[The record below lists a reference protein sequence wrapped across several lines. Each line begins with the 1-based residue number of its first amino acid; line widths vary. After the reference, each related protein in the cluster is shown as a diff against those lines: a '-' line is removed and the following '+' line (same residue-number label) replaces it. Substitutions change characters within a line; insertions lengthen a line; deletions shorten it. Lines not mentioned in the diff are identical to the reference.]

1 MKYRMVEAWKSFLKL
16 FRFVIWYV
24 IAVAAV
30 LYALPVIGLFLEG
43 KYDVLSSSV
52 KLFTILGFFSSDNAK
67 KESSAPGDRRMPDFP
82 FFDAPE

>member
-52 KLFTILGFFSSDNAK
+52 KLFTIFGFFAVVAVWQLLSRF
-67 KESSAPGDRRMPDFP
+67 GRQRFP
-82 FFDAPE
+82 MQED

>member
-52 KLFTILGFFSSDNAK
+52 KLFTILGFFAVVAVWQLLGRYGRQRYPMQED
-67 KESSAPGDRRMPDFP
+67 
-82 FFDAPE
+82 

>member
-52 KLFTILGFFSSDNAK
+52 KLFTILGFFAVVAVWQLLSRF
-67 KESSAPGDRRMPDFP
+67 GRQRFP
-82 FFDAPE
+82 MQED

>member
-52 KLFTILGFFSSDNAK
+52 KLFTILGFFAVVAVWQLFGRYGRQRSLVQED
-67 KESSAPGDRRMPDFP
+67 
-82 FFDAPE
+82 